1 MGFKTVMSVC
11 GVDTPESEISAL
23 AEFCR
28 AEAAHLSLL
37 VFAIASPPPAADYAF
52 TFPEVWV
59 QERDAEM
66 RELDDAAKRA
76 SARLQAADISFDV
89 LTEYV
94 DPYEADDVIGLHA
107 RYSDL
112 IVLTPSVR
120 RSSAIVASVLEGAL
134 FHSTRPV
141 LILAD
146 GIAPSLAHETVLL
159 AWDSRT
165 EAARAVYD
173 AIPILKRANEVS
185 ITMIDPDARIEGNGE
200 EPGADLATYLARH
213 GIRVKVDRLVGRG
226 RDTHDVIRE
235 HAIDLGAGLIV
246 MGAYG
251 HSRLRERIFGG
262 VTRAFL
268 DNPGVTVFMA
278 H

>member
-1 MGFKTVMSVC
+1 MGFKTIMSVC
-11 GVDTPESEISAL
+11 GVDTPELEISAL

-59 QERDAEM
+59 QERDAEI

-120 RSSAIVASVLEGAL
+120 QSRAISASVLEGSL
-134 FHSTRPV
+134 FKSTRPV

-146 GIAPSLAHETVLL
+146 GREPSLAHETVLL
-159 AWDSRT
+159 AWTLGPRRRARLTMQYRSSSGRRRSASR
-165 EAARAVYD
+165 
-173 AIPILKRANEVS
+173 
-185 ITMIDPDARIEGNGE
+185 
-200 EPGADLATYLARH
+200 
-213 GIRVKVDRLVGRG
+213 
-226 RDTHDVIRE
+226 
-235 HAIDLGAGLIV
+235 
-246 MGAYG
+246 
-251 HSRLRERIFGG
+251 
-262 VTRAFL
+262 
-268 DNPGVTVFMA
+268 
-278 H
+278 